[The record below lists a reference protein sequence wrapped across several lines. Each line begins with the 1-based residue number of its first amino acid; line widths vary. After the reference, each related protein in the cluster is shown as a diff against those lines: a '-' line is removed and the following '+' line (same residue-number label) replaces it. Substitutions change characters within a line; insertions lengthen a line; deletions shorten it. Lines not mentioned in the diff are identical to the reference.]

1 MKINI
6 LGTKYKIVTR
16 KISEDETL
24 KKNNWAGYCGEEE
37 KIIIVADVCEEQY
50 FSDMSE
56 SEKESFKKKTL
67 RHEIVHAFLNES
79 GLSAN
84 ASTPAGAWAKH
95 EEMID
100 WIAIQFP
107 KMHKAFKKAGAL

>member
-6 LGTKYKIVTR
+6 LGTKYRIVTR

-37 KIIIVADVCEEQY
+37 KIIVVADVSEDQY
-50 FSDMSE
+50 FSGMTKNERE
-56 SEKESFKKKTL
+56 SYRKKTL
-67 RHEIVHAFLNES
+67 RHEITHAFLNES
-79 GLSAN
+79 GLSSN
-84 ASTPAGAWAKH
+84 ASTPAGGWARH

>member
-6 LGTKYKIVTR
+6 LGTKYTMITR
-16 KISEDETL
+16 KISEDKTL
-24 KKNNWAGYCGEEE
+24 KENSWGGYCCEDS
-37 KIIIVADVCEEQY
+37 KTIVIADITEDQY
-50 FSDMSE
+50 FPYMTDE
-56 SEKESFKKKTL
+56 EKESYRKRTI

-79 GLSAN
+79 GLSSDT
-84 ASTPAGAWAKH
+84 STPSGGWAKH
-95 EEMID
+95 EEMVD